1 VPPLSGGWAKPE
13 CLITIYYAVCA
24 LELAYHGLRVTPEP
38 VYVDLMVLLV
48 IALAT
53 VALTLGRLSKGGA
66 R

>member
-1 VPPLSGGWAKPE
+1 
-13 CLITIYYAVCA
+13 LITIYYAVCA